1 MTETLTDALDLS
13 EIRLEA
19 PGYVE
24 LVFSLVVVW
33 GFGDAASTL
42 VAAAFA
48 GPSLEANPW
57 IRLLLAHDPMLMV
70 ALKAA
75 VVLYA
80 GVVLLEC
87 RSAVERVPAG
97 ARGSSPSSP
106 SVPPS
111 SSRTS
116 TSDWPPSRAPE
127 RARFDASESADG
139 VQPPGLPK

>member
-1 MTETLTDALDLS
+1 MSETETIGEAIDCS
-13 EIRLEA
+13 EVRLEM

-24 LVFSLVVVW
+24 LVVSLVIIW

-57 IRLLLAHDPMLMV
+57 IRLLLTQEPLLVV

-87 RSAVERVPAG
+87 RSVVERVPG
-97 ARGSSPSSP
+97 
-106 SVPPS
+106 
-111 SSRTS
+111 
-116 TSDWPPSRAPE
+116 WRAW
-127 RARFDASESADG
+127 FLG
-139 VQPPGLPK
+139 VIGLGTLVVLGNVYVGLVAIAA

>member
-1 MTETLTDALDLS
+1 MSETETIGEAIDCS
-13 EIRLEA
+13 EVRLEM

-24 LVFSLVVVW
+24 LVVSLVVIW

-57 IRLLLAHDPMLMV
+57 IRLLLTQEPLLVV

-87 RSAVERVPAG
+87 RSVVERVPG
-97 ARGSSPSSP
+97 
-106 SVPPS
+106 
-111 SSRTS
+111 
-116 TSDWPPSRAPE
+116 WRAW
-127 RARFDASESADG
+127 FLG
-139 VQPPGLPK
+139 VIGLGTLVVLGNVYVGLVAIAA

>member
-1 MTETLTDALDLS
+1 MSEAESIGEAINLS
-13 EIRLEA
+13 ETRLEM

-24 LVFSLVVVW
+24 LVVSLVIVW

-57 IRLLLAHDPMLMV
+57 IRLLLIQEPLLVV

-87 RSAVERVPAG
+87 RSVVERVPG
-97 ARGSSPSSP
+97 
-106 SVPPS
+106 
-111 SSRTS
+111 
-116 TSDWPPSRAPE
+116 WRAW
-127 RARFDASESADG
+127 FLG
-139 VQPPGLPK
+139 VIGLGTLVVLGNVYVGLVAIAA